1 MPYGFQGITDDE
13 RCAGMLSGIGGHLG
27 RTSAS
32 RRRPARVG
40 VRRFYVLGPRRA
52 LPDHIHISG
61 NFMKLRQAAWLG
73 MLLALA
79 SLSTHAQTGTDGV
92 DPYEEFGKHLRAA
105 QEVTPLKSDLFG
117 DQVSLYNGSAEF
129 DVTDIDLPGNS
140 ALPVQLRRRLV
151 VDDRRL
157 ATGNIAGLGD
167 WDLEMPY
174 IAGTFTQ
181 LHGWTI
187 GTADTGSTARCSNQ
201 GIPDMYDPP
210 IAYAGS
216 YDKISDGNHIHVPGG
231 ADDEIL
237 VNTEAKLPAV
247 TDGKSY
253 PWVTKSYYRLG
264 CLAQTANG
272 YPGESFVAISP
283 AGLKYTFNW
292 AAERAVAPVRLPAPK
307 PSQGWVPRV
316 RVFLLATR
324 VEDRFGNWVTYTYSG
339 DHLTKI
345 AANDGRE
352 IDITWSGNTVV
363 SARAGTRTWS
373 YGYSNGALSNVTR
386 PDGSRW
392 VYTTTSG
399 SMKTT
404 KGGFPDDY
412 VPPNGHCQLEMDPNT
427 GGFVY
432 AVDAPSGARGTFT
445 FHYQRHYR
453 NDVPFSCVDGNP
465 YHNYPTVYDFFDNFS
480 LTSKKITGAGL
491 GTLNWSYDYADHGG
505 NYFTPSVPGP
515 YDYTA
520 ETYIPPGICDTC
532 ARSKV
537 VTVTGPGDITRY
549 TFGSSYAR
557 NEGRLLKTEVDSL
570 SGAVMKTTTN
580 TYLADSQIASQPF
593 PDNAGISLLPTP
605 KNPMVARIR
614 PVIATTTVQDG
625 DTYTHQTE
633 AFDAFAQPT
642 KAKRFNNIA
651 GQAAIEEQTSY
662 YNDLTHWVLGQ
673 PSKVVNLTTGET
685 ESQNSYNAS
694 NATLKSRARF
704 GETLLNYT
712 YNAQGQLAS
721 FIDGNAH
728 TTTLS
733 NYHRGIPQLIHYPD
747 NTSQSA
753 VVDDYGE
760 ITAVT
765 DQAGH
770 TTSYAYSASGWP
782 SKITYPAGD
791 EVSWYPKVFSF
802 AYVTAA
808 ERGIAGGHWRRTVS
822 TGNASTVTYFDAM
835 LRPLLSD
842 TAITGTAGSDITTGN
857 TYDWRGLTTF
867 ASYPV
872 SGAPALSTL
881 TLGTHS
887 TYDALGRLTRTQQN
901 SELGTLTSTM
911 AYLSGARQQVTDPKG
926 NVTTTTYQVF
936 DEPGHDAVIKLQAP
950 AGITQTIARDLYGNP
965 LAITQSGV
973 YGTETDS
980 VAKTLTYDAY
990 HRLCRTR
997 EPESGDTVVGYDGA
1011 NNLSFSAAGLAI
1023 SGTGCGSEQVAAA
1036 VRTTFTYDPMNRVWT
1051 IAPPSGT
1058 QSTQYLYD
1066 VRGNVQRAT
1075 SGISVWNG
1083 TYNFRG
1089 MLTGETL
1096 SLVGQPALSL
1106 GYAHDAYGSLSKVT
1120 YPNGEQV
1127 GYAPD
1132 ALGRP
1137 TQVGAYASH
1146 VAYFPNGSV
1155 ASFIYGNG
1163 TAYAA
1168 EQNARQLL
1176 SNFSYGTASTLNLSE
1191 DFTYDADGNITRVD
1205 DLAGGPRNK
1214 VFAYDGLNRLVQATA
1229 SALWGAESYT
1239 YDPLNNLRTRLSAGQ
1254 TSIYHYDASNR
1265 LRTITRGASTINSFN
1280 YDTRGN
1286 TITRNGATLLFD
1298 QKNQLTQI
1306 PGHDSYAYD
1315 ANGRRVQKTP
1325 TNGGAPAYYFY
1336 NHAGQ
1341 LLYQYEPGKA
1351 QTTNFVYMGT
1361 RMVAR
1366 SSVLQL
1372 VAPGAVHF
1380 NANPNNGSYT
1390 VSWGEVP
1397 AATSYLLQE
1406 KANGGGWVTVYAGSA
1421 ASTTLSGRAGGSY
1434 VYQVKG
1440 CAGTTCGGW
1449 TSSATLGV
1457 RPALPTVTV
1466 PGGTINGTYSV
1477 SWTAPATATSYDVQ
1491 ERLNGGTWNTIA
1503 SAITAT
1509 SISRPGNASGS
1520 YTYQVEA
1527 NSAYG
1532 TRGWASSTAVTV
1544 DTIYGVLPAAPAS
1557 LAVPASSNTGSVT
1570 VSWSATSL
1578 TTRYVVEQNV
1588 NGGSSWTAIYNGGN
1602 TSTGVA
1608 GLADGSY
1615 SYRVQSCNAYGC
1627 SAWRTGAVLVVTHP
1641 PTTAPTL
1648 SVPATSANGS
1658 FTVSW
1663 SGVSGPVSYSLQEQV
1678 NGGSWA
1684 TVQSNGTTSRATSG
1698 RGNGTYGYRVQA
1710 CNVGG
1715 CGPWSAAHSVV
1726 VLLPPL
1732 VPASISV
1739 PATSNGSIAIS
1750 WAGSATA
1757 TIYGL
1762 DQSINGG
1769 TWARVYAHNA
1779 TSTNVVVSA
1788 SGSYRYRAYACNSSG
1803 CSGYATSGAV
1813 TVTLPPGSAPNPSG
1827 PASNHTGSYTI
1838 SWGSVSG
1845 AASYTLQEQVNGGGW
1860 TTLQTN
1866 SAVSRAISGKGNGS
1880 YGYHVRAC
1888 NVGGCGPWSA
1898 VATVSVTLPPSAPA
1912 TVTAPSY
1919 VHGVQYYVTW
1929 SASAGATSYNV
1940 QKTNY
1945 SLGTTV
1951 IVATTSATS
1960 TTRPAPQSSEY
1971 LQYAV
1976 QACNAAGC
1984 SAFKNAPNR
1993 TQTDPPGPIQ

>member
-1 MPYGFQGITDDE
+1 MIDRRQGI
-13 RCAGMLSGIGGHLG
+13 CLWAALL
-27 RTSAS
+27 
-32 RRRPARVG
+32 
-40 VRRFYVLGPRRA
+40 VLMSMTA
-52 LPDHIHISG
+52 
-61 NFMKLRQAAWLG
+61 
-73 MLLALA
+73 
-79 SLSTHAQTGTDGV
+79 HAQSADGV

-105 QEVTPLKSDLFG
+105 QEVTPLKSGLFG
-117 DQVSLYNGSAEF
+117 DQVSLYNGSTEF

-140 ALPVQLRRRLV
+140 ALPVQFRRRLV
-151 VDDRRL
+151 VDDRRK

-167 WDLEMPY
+167 WDLDMPY

-187 GTADTGSTARCSNQ
+187 GTSDNGSTARCSNQ
-201 GIPDMYDPP
+201 GIPDMYVPP
-210 IAYAGS
+210 IAYAGE

-264 CLAQTANG
+264 CLAQTADG

-316 RVFLLATR
+316 RVLLLATR

-352 IDITWSGNTVV
+352 IDITWSGATVV
-363 SARAGTRTWS
+363 SATAGTRTWS
-373 YGYSNGALSNVTR
+373 YGYSNGALSSVTR

-399 SMKTT
+399 SMQTT

-427 GGFVY
+427 GDFVY
-432 AVDAPSGARGTFT
+432 AVDAPSGAHGTFT

-453 NDVPFSCVDGNP
+453 NDVPFSCADGNA

-480 LTSKKITGAGL
+480 LASKTITGAGL
-491 GTLNWSYDYADHGG
+491 GTLSWSYDYADHGG

-515 YDYTA
+515 YDYTT

-570 SGAVMKTTTN
+570 TGTVMKTITN

-614 PVIATTTVQDG
+614 PVITTTTVQDG
-625 DTYTHQTE
+625 DTYTRQTE

-651 GQAAIEEQTSY
+651 GQAAIEEQTDY
-662 YNDLTHWVLGQ
+662 YNDRTHWVLGQ
-673 PSKVVNLTTGET
+673 PLKVTNLTTGEI
-685 ESQNSYNAS
+685 ESQNTYNAS
-694 NATLKSRARF
+694 NATLQSRARF

-712 YNAQGQLAS
+712 YDTQGQLAS
-721 FIDGNAH
+721 FTDGNAH
-728 TTTLS
+728 TTTLG
-733 NYHRGIPQLIHYPD
+733 NYRRGIPQLIHYPD

-822 TGNASTVTYFDAM
+822 TGNASMVTYFDAM

-842 TAITGTAGSDITTGN
+842 TSISGTAGSDITSAN
-857 TYDWRGLTTF
+857 SYDWRGLTTF

-872 SGAPALSTL
+872 NGAPALSTL
-881 TLGTHS
+881 TSGTHN
-887 TYDALGRLTRTQQN
+887 TYDTLGRLTRTQQN
-901 SELGTLTSTM
+901 SELGTLTMTT

-926 NVTTTTYQVF
+926 NVTTATYQVF

-950 AGITQTIARDLYGNP
+950 SGITQTIARDLYGNP

-973 YGTETDS
+973 YGTETDN
-980 VAKTLTYDAY
+980 VTKTLTYDAY

-1036 VRTTFTYDPMNRVWT
+1036 ARTTFTYDPMNRVKT
-1051 IAPPSGT
+1051 ILPPSGT

-1066 VRGNVQRAT
+1066 VLGNVQWAT

-1089 MLTGETL
+1089 MLTDETL
-1096 SLVGQPALSL
+1096 SLVGQPAMSL
-1106 GYAHDAYGSLSKVT
+1106 GYAHDAYGSVSKVT
-1120 YPNGEQV
+1120 YPNSEQV
-1127 GYAPD
+1127 AYAPD

-1205 DLAGGPRNK
+1205 DLTGGPRNK

-1229 SALWGAESYT
+1229 SALWGDESYT

-1254 TSIYHYDASNR
+1254 TSIYQYDASNR
-1265 LRTITRGASTINSFN
+1265 LLAITRGASTVSSFN

-1286 TITRNGATLLFD
+1286 AITRNGATLLFD
-1298 QKNQLTQI
+1298 QKNQLTQL
-1306 PGHDSYAYD
+1306 PGQVSYAYD

-1325 TNGGAPAYYFY
+1325 AGGASTYYFY

-1341 LLYQYEPGKA
+1341 LLYQSEPGITKG
-1351 QTTNFVYMGT
+1351 TNYIYLGT
-1361 RMVAR
+1361 RMIAR
-1366 SSVLQL
+1366 NNVLQL
-1372 VAPGAVHF
+1372 NAPGAVSF
-1380 NANPNNGSYT
+1380 DANPNNGSYT
-1390 VSWGEVP
+1390 VNWG
-1397 AATSYLLQE
+1397 ASADATAYTLRES
-1406 KANGGGWVTVYAGSA
+1406 ANGGAWTVVYAGPAASA
-1421 ASTTLSGRAGGSY
+1421 ALSGRAGGSY
-1434 VYQVKG
+1434 VYQVQACAVSEG
-1440 CAGTTCGGW
+1440 CSGW

-1457 RPALPTVTV
+1457 RPAFATVTT
-1466 PGGTINGTYSV
+1466 PAGKLMGAYTV
-1477 SWTAPATATSYDVQ
+1477 SWTAPAGATAYDVQ
-1491 ERLNGGTWNTIA
+1491 ERLNAGAWTALATNT
-1503 SAITAT
+1503 TAR
-1509 SISRPGNASGS
+1509 SISRPGTSSGS
-1520 YTYQVEA
+1520 YTYQVSA
-1527 NSAYG
+1527 HSAYG
-1532 TRGWASSTAVTV
+1532 SRGWAASAAVVV
-1544 DTIYGVLPAAPAS
+1544 DTSLPPKSAPTLTAPAS
-1557 LAVPASSNTGSVT
+1557 NGTGAYA
-1570 VSWSATSL
+1570 VSWTSL
-1578 TTRYVVEQNV
+1578 PGT
-1588 NGGSSWTAIYNGGN
+1588 I
-1602 TSTGVA
+1602 TG
-1608 GLADGSY
+1608 Y
-1615 SYRVQSCNAYGC
+1615 M
-1627 SAWRTGAVLVVTHP
+1627 
-1641 PTTAPTL
+1641 
-1648 SVPATSANGS
+1648 
-1658 FTVSW
+1658 
-1663 SGVSGPVSYSLQEQV
+1663 LQEQV
-1678 NGGSWA
+1678 NGGAWTTVHTSVSTSWSA
-1684 TVQSNGTTSRATSG
+1684 SG
-1698 RGNGTYGYRVQA
+1698 HLSGNYGYRIQG
-1710 CNVGG
+1710 CSSEG
-1715 CGPWSAAHSVV
+1715 CGPWSATRS
-1726 VLLPPL
+1726 
-1732 VPASISV
+1732 
-1739 PATSNGSIAIS
+1739 
-1750 WAGSATA
+1750 
-1757 TIYGL
+1757 
-1762 DQSINGG
+1762 
-1769 TWARVYAHNA
+1769 
-1779 TSTNVVVSA
+1779 
-1788 SGSYRYRAYACNSSG
+1788 
-1803 CSGYATSGAV
+1803 V
-1813 TVTLPPGSAPNPSG
+1813 TVAVPPPAPS
-1827 PASNHTGSYTI
+1827 S
-1838 SWGSVSG
+1838 
-1845 AASYTLQEQVNGGGW
+1845 
-1860 TTLQTN
+1860 
-1866 SAVSRAISGKGNGS
+1866 
-1880 YGYHVRAC
+1880 
-1888 NVGGCGPWSA
+1888 
-1898 VATVSVTLPPSAPA
+1898 
-1912 TVTAPSY
+1912 VTAPSY
-1919 VHGVQYYVTW
+1919 VHGVTYYVTW
-1929 SASAGATSYNV
+1929 TPSATATLYNV

-1945 SLGTTV
+1945 NLGTTV

-1960 TTRPAPQSSEY
+1960 TTRPAPQSSES

-1984 SAFKNAPNR
+1984 SAFRNAPNR
-1993 TQTDPPGPIQ
+1993 TETDRPGPIQ